1 MGPYALL
8 DEDTIRIHL
17 DRQPLT
23 SSDARAVAPTRG
35 ITNLTRRRSNP
46 HNGVV
51 LSSDGTLE
59 GNDVCGFDESQRQTI
74 AQLHGSPHLQ
84 TKTEIDV
91 SVIEPKSGAHSDQ
104 AASSRV

>member
-1 MGPYALL
+1 MRVLWHPHAAQRTYLGDDP
-8 DEDTIRIHL
+8 I
-17 DRQPLT
+17 
-23 SSDARAVAPTRG
+23 
-35 ITNLTRRRSNP
+35 P

-84 TKTEIDV
+84 PKIEIDV